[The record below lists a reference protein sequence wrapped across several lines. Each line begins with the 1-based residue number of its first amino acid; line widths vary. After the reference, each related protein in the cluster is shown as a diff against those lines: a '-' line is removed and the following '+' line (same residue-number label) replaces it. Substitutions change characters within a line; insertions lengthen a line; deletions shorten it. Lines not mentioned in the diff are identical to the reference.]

1 MDSKSSDR
9 KVVGVQVPA
18 PVLTGQ
24 RKQQDLRYSAR
35 IVPQHLLGAKVGT
48 LIKLGLA
55 AGLFCVVSILLC
67 GVIGTMVRTDPDLPS
82 TAPMASTSLS
92 SSETQ
97 PAVTDIP
104 PPETHVKEKK
114 SSDYLPMKPA
124 ADPVDPIDSVDPVI
138 TDHESV
144 NFADLPDTSIMSA
157 VTFARSQKL
166 PPEAALRTKS
176 SNIKVNQVAYL
187 YENARVQAVG
197 RDFIQVMLEDG
208 SSAFL
213 TGFSTRGLVSG
224 KEVVPGLCYVTD
236 TQQYTSILGASLS
249 GWVIRG
255 ITDSEW
261 IKAEHAADEIAR
273 IEKRN
278 ALRDELAKLEEQLA
292 NQRPDKLVS
301 ADGNH
306 TTEAVVIGYSD
317 GSATLIKTD
326 GKEITVALEKLNAS
340 SQDIV
345 RTKVGRR
352 ATAKKRIENISKEL
366 AQQ

>member
-1 MDSKSSDR
+1 
-9 KVVGVQVPA
+9 
-18 PVLTGQ
+18 
-24 RKQQDLRYSAR
+24 
-35 IVPQHLLGAKVGT
+35 LGALVAT

-55 AGLFCVVSILLC
+55 AGLFFIVSILLC
-67 GVIGTMVRTDPDLPS
+67 GLIGAFVSKDPPVKP
-82 TAPMASTSLS
+82 TAPLASTSS
-92 SSETQ
+92 SSKGPNPTEVEI
-97 PAVTDIP
+97 PAAEVAV
-104 PPETHVKEKK
+104 EEKK
-114 SSDYLPMKPA
+114 SSDFLPMKPA
-124 ADPVDPIDSVDPVI
+124 VDAAPDPIVEPSKPAI
-138 TDHESV
+138 TDYESV
-144 NFADLPDTSIMSA
+144 NFAELPDTAIMNA
-157 VTFARSQKL
+157 VTFSRSQKL
-166 PPEAALRTKS
+166 PAETALRTKAE
-176 SNIKVNQVAYL
+176 NIKVNRVLYL
-187 YENARVQAVG
+187 YEGARIQTVG

-208 SSAFL
+208 TSAFL

-261 IKAEHAADEIAR
+261 AKAEQALDEIAR

-278 ALRDELAKLEEQLA
+278 QLRDELAKLEEQLA

-306 TTEAVVIGYSD
+306 TTEATVVGYAD
-317 GSATLIKTD
+317 GSATLIKAD
-326 GKEITVALEKLNAS
+326 GKEISVPMDRLNAT

-352 ATAKKRIENISKEL
+352 ATTKKRIEAITKEL
-366 AQQ
+366 SGE